1 MILSQVQQFI
11 DANKL
16 FDKKSR
22 IIVGL
27 SGGADSVAL
36 FDMLISL
43 GYDCIAAHCNFHL
56 RGEESNRDEAFVKNL
71 CLGYNQ
77 PLHTIDFDTEQYAS
91 DNSISIEM
99 AARELRY
106 KWFENLRLE
115 LKADY
120 IAIAH
125 HQDDSVETVLLNL
138 IRGTGIKGLTG
149 INPKNGYIVRPLLS
163 ITRNDIIKYL
173 SDKQL
178 DFVEDYTNQED
189 IYTRNKIRLSVLP
202 LLESINPSVKE
213 SIRRTAEN
221 LQQVE
226 TIYNYYIAD
235 KQSIIVSDNKISI
248 PKLLEYIEPKAILF
262 ETLSKYG
269 FNSASVNQIFN
280 SLEGISGKQFFSEK
294 YQVIKDRDCLIINKI
309 EDSINEEFVINKLDT
324 FLSQPIPVKI
334 EVLKLDA
341 NLNIERSPNI
351 FYADYDKLFFPL
363 KLRHWK
369 QGDWFIPFGMRGRKK
384 ISDYF
389 SDNKFSLIEKEHCWL
404 LCSQDDIIWIVG
416 HRSDDRYKITNKT
429 QQILKI
435 SIIE

>member
-36 FDMLISL
+36 FDILVSL
-43 GYDCIAAHCNFHL
+43 EYECTSAHCNFHL
-56 RGEESNRDEAFVKNL
+56 RGEESNRDEAFVRNL
-71 CLGYNQ
+71 CQNYNL
-77 PLHTIDFDTEQYAS
+77 PLHTVDFDTEQYAS

-106 KWFENLRLE
+106 KWFEELRIE

-149 INPKNGYIVRPLLS
+149 ISPKNEHIVRPLLS

-173 SDKQL
+173 SDKKL
-178 DFVEDYTNQED
+178 DFVEDCTNQED
-189 IYTRNKIRLSVLP
+189 IYTRNKIRLNIIP

-213 SIRRTAEN
+213 SIRKTSEN

-226 TIYNYYIAD
+226 TIYNSYIAD
-235 KQSIIVSDNKISI
+235 KQVLVVSDNKINI
-248 PKLLEYIEPKAILF
+248 PKLLECIEPKAILF

-280 SLEGISGKQFFSEK
+280 SLEGLSGKQFFSEE
-294 YQVIKDRDCLIINKI
+294 YQVIKDRDYLFISKKNDYRKEEFTINESDTLLSHPISLKI
-309 EDSINEEFVINKLDT
+309 ETLE
-324 FLSQPIPVKI
+324 
-334 EVLKLDA
+334 
-341 NLNIERSPNI
+341 LNTNFKIERSPNI
-351 FYADYDKLFFPL
+351 FYADYDKLSFPL

-389 SDNKFSLIEKEHCWL
+389 SDNKFHLIEKEHCWL
-404 LCSQDDIIWIVG
+404 LCSQDNIIWIVG
-416 HRSDDRYKITNKT
+416 HRSDDRYKITSNT
-429 QQILKI
+429 QKLLKI